1 VEKGDDPVVEMQQPQ
16 GFIFSCV
23 LHTRSYQSVDRPVE
37 EDAHLPE
44 KHPSN
49 VPALYDSVVTFALA
63 FVTLTDNCFAL
74 ATMSTRFRAETP

>member
-1 VEKGDDPVVEMQQPQ
+1 MLWV
-16 GFIFSCV
+16 V
-23 LHTRSYQSVDRPVE
+23 LHTPSYQSVERPI
-37 EDAHLPE
+37 EDAHSLE

-49 VPALYDSVVTFALA
+49 VPAPYDSVVTFALA